1 MATAN
6 VTKLDFYEVLSVS
19 RDASDQELKTA
30 YRKLAMQYHP
40 DRNPGD
46 AAAEEKFK
54 ECSEAYQ
61 VLSDSEKRAAYDRYG
76 HAAFNGGGG
85 GNPFTGGFGGA
96 QDLGDI
102 FGDLFGEMF
111 NMGGNSRTASRV
123 QRGRDLRYDLTL
135 EFEEA
140 VFGIEKEITIR
151 RMETCND
158 CKGSGA
164 AKGKAAA
171 TCTQCGGRGQQ
182 RFQQGFFSVARTC
195 TVCGGTGTLIVDP
208 CTTCRGETRVQA
220 EHKILVKVP
229 AGVEQ
234 DTRIRYQ
241 SEGEAGKFGGPAG
254 DLYVV
259 LNVKA
264 HKFFERDG
272 DDLHC
277 VMPISFPQAALGT
290 ELEIQTLEGPAT
302 IKIPEGTQNGR
313 EFKLPRQGRSPP
325 ERTRQRRPHRP
336 DSRTDPNQAQPSPEG
351 SATPTERHNDRRK
364 HANLPRP
371 LREGKRNLQLNFSG
385 FSAGQAL
392 RKNCEVQAT
401 INPGSSTQSQ

>member
-6 VTKLDFYEVLSVS
+6 VTKIDYYEVLSVS

-40 DRNPGD
+40 DRNPD
-46 AAAEEKFK
+46 DPSAEGKFK

-61 VLSDSEKRAAYDRYG
+61 VLSDPEKRAAYDRYG
-76 HAAFNGGGG
+76 HAAFQGGNGGGAGPFG
-85 GNPFTGGFGGA
+85 GGGFGNA

-111 NMGGNSRTASRV
+111 NMGGSGRQASRV

-140 VFGIEKEITIR
+140 VFGKEKEITIR
-151 RMETCND
+151 RMETCTD

-164 AKGKAAA
+164 AKGKAPV

-195 TVCGGTGTLIVDP
+195 SVCGGTGTLIVDP
-208 CTTCRGETRVQA
+208 CQTCKGQTVVQT
-220 EHKILVKVP
+220 EHSILVKVP

-234 DTRIRYQ
+234 DTRIRY
-241 SEGEAGKFGGPAG
+241 SGEGEAGKFAGPAG

-259 LNVKA
+259 LSVKA

-290 ELEIQTLEGPAT
+290 ELEIQTLEGAAT
-302 IKIPEGTQNGR
+302 IKVPEGTQSGKA
-313 EFKLPRQGRSPP
+313 FKLRGKGV
-325 ERTRQRRPHRP
+325 PHLNSHGKGDLIVEIRVQTP
-336 DSRTDPNQAQPSPEG
+336 GKLSKQQKELLKQLSETMVVEN
-351 SATPTERHNDRRK
+351 TPTSRGLFEKVKDI
-364 HANLPRP
+364 
-371 LREGKRNLQLNFSG
+371 FS
-385 FSAGQAL
+385 
-392 RKNCEVQAT
+392 
-401 INPGSSTQSQ
+401 

>member
-6 VTKLDFYEVLSVS
+6 VTKTDFYEVLSVS

-40 DRNPGD
+40 DRNPD
-46 AAAEEKFK
+46 NPEAEDKFK

-61 VLSDSEKRAAYDRYG
+61 VLSDPEKRAAYDRYG

-85 GNPFTGGFGGA
+85 GGNPFAGGGFGGNA

-111 NMGGNSRTASRV
+111 NMGGNGGRKASRV
-123 QRGRDLRYDLTL
+123 QRGRDLRYDMTL

-140 VFGIEKEITIR
+140 VFGVEKEITIR
-151 RMETCND
+151 RMEACLD

-164 AKGKAAA
+164 AKGKAPV

-195 TVCGGTGTLIVDP
+195 SVCGGTGTLIVDP
-208 CTTCRGETRVQA
+208 CTTCKGQTVVQK
-220 EHKILVKVP
+220 EHSILVKVP

-241 SEGEAGKFGGPAG
+241 GEGESGKFAGPAG

-302 IKIPEGTQNGR
+302 IKVPEGTQSGR
-313 EFKLPRQGRSPP
+313 EFKLRGKGVPHLNSSGKGDLIVEIRVHTPSKLNKQQKELLRQLSETMVVENSP
-325 ERTRQRRPHRP
+325 T
-336 DSRTDPNQAQPSPEG
+336 SRGLFDKVK
-351 SATPTERHNDRRK
+351 DI
-364 HANLPRP
+364 
-371 LREGKRNLQLNFSG
+371 FS
-385 FSAGQAL
+385 
-392 RKNCEVQAT
+392 
-401 INPGSSTQSQ
+401 

>member
-6 VTKLDFYEVLSVS
+6 VTKVDYYEVLSVS
-19 RDASDQELKTA
+19 RDASDQELKTS
-30 YRKLAMQYHP
+30 YRKLAMQFHP

-54 ECSEAYQ
+54 ECSEAYG
-61 VLSDSEKRAAYDRYG
+61 VLSDAEKRAAYDRYG
-76 HAAFNGGGG
+76 HAAFQNGGGG
-85 GNPFTGGFGGA
+85 GNPFTGGGFGGA

-111 NMGGNSRTASRV
+111 NMGGNGGRKASRV

-140 VFGIEKEITIR
+140 VFGKEKEITIR
-151 RMETCND
+151 RMETCTD

-164 AKGKAAA
+164 AKGKAAV

-195 TVCGGTGTLIVDP
+195 SVCGGTGTLIVDP
-208 CTTCRGETRVQA
+208 CTICRGETRVETQ
-220 EHKILVKVP
+220 HTILVKVP

-234 DTRIRYQ
+234 DTRIRYGG
-241 SEGEAGKFGGPAG
+241 EGESGKFAGPAG

-290 ELEIQTLEGPAT
+290 ELEIQTLEGAAA
-302 IKIPEGTQNGR
+302 IKVPEGTQSGKT
-313 EFKLPRQGRSPP
+313 FKLKGRGV
-325 ERTRQRRPHRP
+325 PHLNSHGKGDLIVEIRVQTP
-336 DSRTDPNQAQPSPEG
+336 SKLNKAQKELLKQLSETMVVEN
-351 SATPTERHNDRRK
+351 TPTSRGLFEK
-364 HANLPRP
+364 VK
-371 LREGKRNLQLNFSG
+371 EMFS
-385 FSAGQAL
+385 
-392 RKNCEVQAT
+392 
-401 INPGSSTQSQ
+401 

>member
-1 MATAN
+1 MSATAN
-6 VTKLDFYEVLSVS
+6 VTKVDFYEVLSVS

-46 AAAEEKFK
+46 TAAEDKFK

-61 VLSDSEKRAAYDRYG
+61 VLSDPEKRAAYDRYG
-76 HAAFNGGGG
+76 HAAFNGSSSGAGGPFGGG
-85 GNPFTGGFGGA
+85 GFGNA

-111 NMGGNSRTASRV
+111 NMGGGRGGRSSRV

-140 VFGIEKEITIR
+140 VFGVEREIKVR
-151 RMETCND
+151 RSETCPD
-158 CKGSGA
+158 CHGDGT
-164 AKGKAAA
+164 AKGKQPV
-171 TCTQCGGRGQQ
+171 TCSQCGGRGQQ
-182 RFQQGFFSVARTC
+182 RYQQGFFSVARTC
-195 TVCGGTGTLIVDP
+195 SACGGTGTLISDP
-208 CTTCRGETRVQA
+208 CQTCHGETRVQS
-220 EHKILVKVP
+220 EHQILVKVP

-241 SEGEAGKFGGPAG
+241 GEGESGRFGGPAG

-277 VMPISFPQAALGT
+277 VLPISFPQAALGT
-290 ELEIQTLEGPAT
+290 ELEIQTLEGAET
-302 IKIPEGTQNGR
+302 IKVPEGTQSGR
-313 EFKLPRQGRSPP
+313 EFKLKGKGVPHLN
-325 ERTRQRRPHRP
+325 ERGKGDLIVEVRVQTPAKLTRQQKDLLRQLGE
-336 DSRTDPNQAQPSPEG
+336 TMEVEN
-351 SATPTERHNDRRK
+351 TPTSRGLFDK
-364 HANLPRP
+364 V
-371 LREGKRNLQLNFSG
+371 REIFN
-385 FSAGQAL
+385 
-392 RKNCEVQAT
+392 
-401 INPGSSTQSQ
+401 

>member
-6 VTKLDFYEVLSVS
+6 VTKVDYYEVLSVS
-19 RDASDQELKTA
+19 RDCSDQELKTS
-30 YRKLAMQYHP
+30 YRKLAMQFHP
-40 DRNPGD
+40 DRNPD
-46 AAAEEKFK
+46 DPTAEEKFK

-61 VLSDSEKRAAYDRYG
+61 VLSDPEKRAAYDRYG
-76 HAAFNGGGG
+76 HAAFQGGAGAGGGS
-85 GNPFTGGFGGA
+85 PFGGA

-111 NMGGNSRTASRV
+111 NMGGGGGGRKASRV

-140 VFGIEKEITIR
+140 VFGKEKEITIR
-151 RMETCND
+151 RMETCTD

-164 AKGKAAA
+164 AKGKAAV
-171 TCTQCGGRGQQ
+171 TCTQCGGRGQM
-182 RFQQGFFSVARTC
+182 RYQQGFFSVARTC
-195 TVCGGTGTLIVDP
+195 SVCGGTGTLIVDP
-208 CTTCRGETRVQA
+208 CQTCKGETRVQT

-241 SEGEAGKFGGPAG
+241 GEGEAGKFAGPAG

-290 ELEIQTLEGPAT
+290 ELEIETLDGPAT
-302 IKIPEGTQNGR
+302 IKVPEGTQSGK
-313 EFKLPRQGRSPP
+313 EFKLRGKGVPHLNSHGKGDLIVEIRVQTPGKLNKQQKELLRQLS
-325 ERTRQRRPHRP
+325 ETMVVE
-336 DSRTDPNQAQPSPEG
+336 N
-351 SATPTERHNDRRK
+351 TPTSRGLFEK
-364 HANLPRP
+364 VK
-371 LREGKRNLQLNFSG
+371 EMFS
-385 FSAGQAL
+385 
-392 RKNCEVQAT
+392 
-401 INPGSSTQSQ
+401 

>member
-19 RDASDQELKTA
+19 RDANDQELKTA

-46 AAAEEKFK
+46 HAAEEKFK

-61 VLSDSEKRAAYDRYG
+61 VLSDPEKRAAYDRYG

-85 GNPFTGGFGGA
+85 GNPFTGGGFGGA

-111 NMGGNSRTASRV
+111 NMGGSNRNASRV

-208 CTTCRGETRVQA
+208 CTTCRGETRVQT

-241 SEGEAGKFGGPAG
+241 GEGESGKFSGPAG

-272 DDLHC
+272 DNLHC

-290 ELEIQTLEGPAT
+290 ELDIQTLEGPAT
-302 IKIPEGTQNGR
+302 IKIPEGTQSGR
-313 EFKLPRQGRSPP
+313 EFKLRGKGV
-325 ERTRQRRPHRP
+325 PHLNAHGKGDLIVEIRV
-336 DSRTDPNQAQPSPEG
+336 Q
-351 SATPTERHNDRRK
+351 TPTKLNRAQKD
-364 HANLPRP
+364 L
-371 LREGKRNLQLNFSG
+371 LRQLSDTMIVENTPTSPGLFEKVKEIFS
-385 FSAGQAL
+385 
-392 RKNCEVQAT
+392 
-401 INPGSSTQSQ
+401 

>member
-6 VTKLDFYEVLSVS
+6 VTKVDYYEVLSVS

-40 DRNPGD
+40 DRNPNNP
-46 AAAEEKFK
+46 AAEEKFK
-54 ECSEAYQ
+54 ECGEAYS
-61 VLSDSEKRAAYDRYG
+61 VLSDPEKRAAYDRYG
-76 HAAFNGGGG
+76 HAAFQGAGGG
-85 GNPFTGGFGGA
+85 GNPFAGGYGNA

-111 NMGGNSRTASRV
+111 NMGGGGGGRKASRV

-140 VFGIEKEITIR
+140 VFGIEREIKIR
-151 RMETCND
+151 RLEMCGD

-164 AKGKAAA
+164 AKGKKAV

-195 TVCGGTGTLIVDP
+195 SVCGGTGTLIVDP

-220 EHKILVKVP
+220 EHTILVKVP

-241 SEGEAGKFGGPAG
+241 GEGEAGKFGGPAG

-259 LNVKA
+259 LTVKA

-290 ELEIQTLEGPAT
+290 ELEIETLEGAAT
-302 IKIPEGTQNGR
+302 IKIPEGTQSGR
-313 EFKLPRQGRSPP
+313 EFKLKGKGVPHLNSHGKGDLIVEIRVTTPSKLNKAQKELLRQLG
-325 ERTRQRRPHRP
+325 ETMVVE
-336 DSRTDPNQAQPSPEG
+336 N
-351 SATPTERHNDRRK
+351 TPTSRGLFEK
-364 HANLPRP
+364 VK
-371 LREGKRNLQLNFSG
+371 EMFS
-385 FSAGQAL
+385 
-392 RKNCEVQAT
+392 
-401 INPGSSTQSQ
+401 